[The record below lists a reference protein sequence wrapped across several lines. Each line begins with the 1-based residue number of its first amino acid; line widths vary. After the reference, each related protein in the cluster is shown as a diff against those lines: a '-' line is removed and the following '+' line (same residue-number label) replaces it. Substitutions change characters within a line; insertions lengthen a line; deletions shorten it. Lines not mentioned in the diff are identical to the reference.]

1 VEFKSTDN
9 NGCSKEDSNYCSL
22 IEKGMN
28 IKQVQLQDKEKIV
41 LQFQKSGLKAKEFIR
56 HFNSLSKCAGSIVL
70 TSSFHEWI
78 KKYSSGEL

>member
-1 VEFKSTDN
+1 MVAAKKTATTAALRN
-9 NGCSKEDSNYCSL
+9 
-22 IEKGMN
+22 KGMN

-56 HFNSLSKCAGSIVL
+56 DFNSLSKCAGSIVL

>member
-1 VEFKSTDN
+1 MVAAKKTATTAALRN
-9 NGCSKEDSNYCSL
+9 
-22 IEKGMN
+22 KGMN

>member
-1 VEFKSTDN
+1 MVAAKKTATTAALRN
-9 NGCSKEDSNYCSL
+9 
-22 IEKGMN
+22 KGMN

-56 HFNSLSKCAGSIVL
+56 DFNSLSKCAGYGSIVL